1 MKFKT
6 LIIIAVALTA
16 LLPSCVDED
25 TDLLGNW
32 VKKATYV
39 GKARAF
45 GSSFAINGYGYW
57 GMGRDNDD
65 YLTDF
70 WKYDPVK
77 NTWTQVA
84 DFPGTPRAYN
94 VSTSTGTKGYV
105 GLGYD
110 GDNDLNDAWVYDA
123 EADSWSSIEEFP
135 GGARR
140 FASAFAIDNNIYV
153 GLGSS
158 DKGKVKNNDFYKYDG
173 NSWTAIPALTGD
185 KRHKANVTVLNG
197 KAHVI
202 SGMDNNGFLNDHWV
216 YDPVEEMWSELENV
230 NDEDTG
236 DAGIA
241 RQSAS
246 IYSANGKIYLTAGGT
261 TQGGTTTSM
270 FEWDP
275 TLQEKGAWIE
285 KTALEASSREGA
297 GCFVI
302 DGYGYIVGGVANGS
316 YKDDSYMF
324 QPYAEADSDD
334 N

>member
-6 LIIIAVALTA
+6 LLIIAVALAAFFT
-16 LLPSCVDED
+16 SCVDED

-39 GKARAF
+39 GYARAF

-57 GMGRDNDD
+57 GMGYDGDD

-70 WKYDPVK
+70 WKYDPAK
-77 NTWTQVA
+77 NTWTQVS

-94 VSTSTGTKGYV
+94 VSTSNDTKGYV

-110 GDNDLNDAWVYDA
+110 GDNDLSDVWVYDA
-123 EADSWSSIEEFP
+123 EADSWSPVEDFP

-140 FASAFAIDNNIYV
+140 YASAFTINNDLYV
-153 GLGSS
+153 GLGSMN
-158 DKGKVKNNDFYKYDG
+158 KGKDFRNDFYKYDG
-173 NSWTAIPALTGD
+173 SSWSEIPALTGD
-185 KRHKANVTVLNG
+185 KRHRANVTVLNG

-202 SGMDNNGFLNDHWV
+202 SGMDNNDLLNDHWV
-216 YDPVEEMWSELENV
+216 YDPEKEMWSELENID
-230 NDEDTG
+230 DEDSG
-236 DAGIA
+236 DAGIV

-246 IYSANGKIYLTAGGT
+246 IYSANEKIYLTTGGT
-261 TQGGTTTSM
+261 RQGTTTSM

-275 TLQEKGAWIE
+275 TLQENGAWIE
-285 KTALEASSREGA
+285 KTALEATSRRGA
-297 GCFVI
+297 GTFVI
-302 DGYGYIVGGVANGS
+302 DGYGYIVGGEDGS
-316 YKDDSYMF
+316 YKDDCYMF